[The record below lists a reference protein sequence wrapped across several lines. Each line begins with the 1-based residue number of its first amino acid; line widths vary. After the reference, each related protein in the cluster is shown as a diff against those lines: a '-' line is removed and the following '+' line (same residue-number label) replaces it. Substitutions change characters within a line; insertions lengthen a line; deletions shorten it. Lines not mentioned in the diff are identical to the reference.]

1 MGFHDEYLKRL
12 FYKELTGLPKTAE
25 QALAYDLADKDGTR
39 RQQSGDAETGGNA
52 GMDVSFV
59 LDKGAVLGAFGL
71 CLAVLLGGLALC
83 VFYADSPIRY
93 IGMIAVVIGG
103 LLLLIFSVTL
113 LGHLLLPGL
122 AYCLKQKGFRYGVI
136 LACIIG
142 IPGALMSGGG
152 FFSFAIGALL
162 ACALYGIY
170 KTRKRGNNDD

>member
-12 FYKELTGLPKTAE
+12 FYRELTGLPKTFE
-25 QALAYDLADKDGTR
+25 QSIAYGLADEDNA
-39 RQQSGDAETGGNA
+39 RQQQNGAATGDNA
-52 GMDVSFV
+52 GADVSFV

-71 CLAVLLGGLALC
+71 CLAVLLSGLALC

-142 IPGALMSGGG
+142 IPSVLMSGGG

-170 KTRKRGNNDD
+170 KTRKRGSDDG